1 MRPKPRIPSVLSSS
15 STPENCERSHR
26 PAIRLACAWGTLR
39 ASASSSAIVCSAAV
53 TTLDCGALATTMP
66 RLVAA
71 ATSTLSTPTPA
82 RPMAFRR
89 VARSMTSAVSFV
101 AERMRMPSYSSMR
114 SRWSPS
120 STSKCSRSSATPE
133 APIFSATRTRITAAI
148 RSTTQSMQAV
158 SACTSARSIAGKS
171 PMRSWLRPSLR

>member
-1 MRPKPRIPSVLSSS
+1 M
-15 STPENCERSHR
+15 
-26 PAIRLACAWGTLR
+26 
-39 ASASSSAIVCSAAV
+39 CSAAV

-66 RLVAA
+66 RFVAA
-71 ATSTLSTPTPA
+71 GTSTLSTPTPA
-82 RPMAFRR
+82 RPIAFRR

-101 AERMRMPSYSSMR
+101 AERMRIPSYSLDAVEVIALVDVEVLAQQR
-114 SRWSPS
+114 HAGGADLLGDEDAHQSPS
-120 STSKCSRSSATPE
+120 
-133 APIFSATRTRITAAI
+133 